1 MNSLRLGA
9 GFWAFMQHQR
19 TLPGP
24 EWPPGTVSAATLPL
38 PAACGKH
45 TALRCHVAGEVVA
58 ASSKSKRLLFFS
70 VREAPDENGGGGGVN
85 GGGGGGGGESY
96 GTSGGANGGA
106 AAPAPWMCLAKA
118 ADGFL
123 SAEQI
128 AELAARLQR
137 GTTICLLAYPELAA
151 AAGGEAATAVA
162 GDAAAARRAS
172 DGREIWRG
180 RSRL

>member
-1 MNSLRLGA
+1 
-9 GFWAFMQHQR
+9 MQHQR
-19 TLPGP
+19 ALPGP

-70 VREAPDENGGGGGVN
+70 
-85 GGGGGGGGESY
+85 
-96 GTSGGANGGA
+96 
-106 AAPAPWMCLAKA
+106 A

-162 GDAAAARRAS
+162 GDAAVARRAS